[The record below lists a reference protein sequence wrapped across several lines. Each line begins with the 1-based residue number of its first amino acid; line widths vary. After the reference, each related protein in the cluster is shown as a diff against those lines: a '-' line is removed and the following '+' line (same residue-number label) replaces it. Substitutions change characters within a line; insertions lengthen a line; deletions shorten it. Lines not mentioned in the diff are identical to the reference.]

1 VLRRLATRIRVWPL
15 GDERGSIAI
24 AMTVMM
30 ILSILSVAVLARS
43 LVSLS
48 QVRRGQDFVAA
59 LAAADGGLSDALFR
73 IDQAGED
80 AVIAGSG
87 DVGDG
92 AFEYVATRESN
103 DRFTVQVKGE
113 VNGSGHAVEA
123 TVSRK
128 QKFPY
133 ALFSNQ
139 GLTLN
144 GNNGANIYSF
154 ENVGGPATGKARLGS
169 NRAIVVNSG
178 QGAGDFQDFY
188 APNGSCIGCPNG
200 VSQEGPYV
208 LDPVEIPS
216 GSTQSCAPLGVFT
229 GVIDG
234 ADGTPIVCDMDVTF
248 AGTVTVLNPPA
259 LVYVTANHALRMA
272 DSVVNDGGRG
282 NDLQIYKD
290 GSGDIS
296 LGNGSHATQATAVL
310 YAPESQL
317 TVNGGETWYGSIT
330 VNSVKVNGAP
340 NFTLGYDQN
349 LESELTQDWMVSHWH
364 EVPSSSVGF

>member
-1 VLRRLATRIRVWPL
+1 MLIPDSRSGDR
-15 GDERGSIAI
+15 DERGSIVI

-30 ILSILSVAVLARS
+30 VLSILSVALLARS
-43 LVSLS
+43 LVSLN

-59 LAAADGGLSDALFR
+59 LAAADGGMSDALFR
-73 IDQAGED
+73 IDQATD
-80 AVIAGSG
+80 TDVLIAGTG
-87 DVGDG
+87 DVGEG
-92 AFEYVATRESN
+92 SFEYTATRESS
-103 DRFTVQVKGE
+103 DRFTVQVRGDI
-113 VNGSGHAVEA
+113 NGSAHAVEA

-144 GNNGANIYSF
+144 GNNGLNIYSF
-154 ENVGGPATGKARLGS
+154 ETRGGPATGGARLGS
-169 NRAIVVNSG
+169 NRAIVVHSG
-178 QGAGDFQDFY
+178 QGAGDYQDFY
-188 APNGSCIGCPNG
+188 APNGSCIGCPNA
-200 VSQEGPYV
+200 VAQEGPYV
-208 LDPVEIPS
+208 LDPVEIPT
-216 GSTQSCAPLGVFT
+216 GTTQTCAPFGLFNTVINGRSGV
-229 GVIDG
+229 
-234 ADGTPIVCDMDVTF
+234 PIVCDMDVTF
-248 AGTVTVLNPPA
+248 VGTVTVINPPA
-259 LVYVTANHALRMA
+259 LVYVTANHALQMA

-290 GSGDIS
+290 GSGDVS
-296 LGNGSHATQATAVL
+296 LGNGAHATQATAVL

-317 TVNGGETWYGSIT
+317 TINGGEEWYGSIT

-349 LESELTQDWMVSHWH
+349 LQSELAQDWTVSHWH

>member
-1 VLRRLATRIRVWPL
+1 MARVG
-15 GDERGSIAI
+15 GDRGSIAI

-30 ILSILSVAVLARS
+30 VLSILSVAVLARS
-43 LVSLS
+43 LVSLN

-73 IDQAGED
+73 IDQSVD
-80 AVIAGSG
+80 DPVISGVG
-87 DVGDG
+87 DVGNG
-92 AFEYVATRESN
+92 SFEYLATRESN
-103 DRFTVQVKGE
+103 DRFTVQVRGE
-113 VNGSGHAVEA
+113 INGSTHAVEA

-144 GNNGANIYSF
+144 GNNGVNIYSF
-154 ENVGGPATGKARLGS
+154 ETRGGPPTGGARVGS

-178 QGAGDFQDFY
+178 QGAGDVQDFY
-188 APNGSCIGCPNG
+188 APNGSCIGCPNA
-200 VSQEGPYV
+200 VAQEGPYV
-208 LDPVEIPS
+208 LDAVEIPTS
-216 GSTQSCAPLGVFT
+216 GTQSCPAFGIFT
-229 GVIDG
+229 GVINGLDG
-234 ADGTPIVCDMDVTF
+234 VPIVCDMDVTF
-248 AGTVTVLNPPA
+248 TGTVTVINPPA
-259 LVYVTANHALRMA
+259 LVYVTADHALQMA

-290 GSGDIS
+290 GSGAIS
-296 LGNGSHATQATAVL
+296 LGNGAHAAEATAVL

-317 TVNGGETWYGSIT
+317 TINGGETWYGSIT

-349 LESELTQDWMVSHWH
+349 LESELAQDWTVSHWH
-364 EVPSSSVGF
+364 EVPSSAVGF